1 MSDII
6 RLLPDSVANQIAAGE
21 VIQRPA
27 SVIKELVEN
36 AVDAGAKTIH
46 VLVIDAGR
54 TSIQVI
60 DDGKGMSET
69 DARLSFE
76 RHATSKIA
84 SAADLFALRTMGFRG
99 EALASIAAVA
109 QVELLTRREE
119 DEIGTRLMI
128 AGSKV
133 SAQEPASCPVG
144 SNFKVSNLF
153 FNVPAR
159 RKFLKTNATE
169 LSNIMTAFER
179 IVLVYPDIHF
189 TLHHNGVEMLNLR
202 VASLRQRIADVFG
215 KQYNQ
220 DLLPVEVHTAMATVT
235 GFVGKPEAARKKGG
249 VDYFFVNGR
258 FMKHPYFHKAVITAY
273 DRLIPEGM
281 QVPYFLYF
289 DVEPSQIDVNIHPT
303 KTEIKFEN
311 EQAIWQILSASVR
324 DAIGKFCEV
333 PSIDFDTQGSPE
345 IPLFDPARENIAA
358 PKVNYNPDYNPFKS
372 SGKSS
377 GSWTP
382 RQDDTPTEGWETLYD
397 GLMPSKV
404 DAATPSQP
412 SEAQAEDFSFFHVQS
427 SMVDEQRSPDH
438 YQYKGK
444 YLMTAVKS
452 GLMIIDQYRADVRIR
467 YERYMNQLQNHTAST
482 QKVLFPETVQFSPS
496 EAVTMQQLLPDLSA
510 IGFDLSDLGGNTYA
524 INGVPAGTEGLDP
537 VALIQ
542 QMVADESINSQ
553 LSTVNS
559 RVALRLA
566 QSAAIPYGQVLSN
579 DEMENIINEL
589 FSCSNVNYTPDGK
602 AILCILPQGDIEQL
616 LG

>member
-1 MSDII
+1 MSDVIH
-6 RLLPDSVANQIAAGE
+6 LLPDSVANQIAAGE

-36 AVDAGAKTIH
+36 AVDAGAKSIQ
-46 VLVIDAGR
+46 VIVVDAGR
-54 TSIQVI
+54 TCIQVI

-76 RHATSKIA
+76 RHATSKIQNA
-84 SAADLFALRTMGFRG
+84 TDLFALHTMGFRG

-109 QVELLTRREE
+109 QVELLTRRQE

-128 AGSKV
+128 AGSRV
-133 SAQEPASCPVG
+133 TSQEPASCPVG
-144 SNFKVSNLF
+144 SNFKVENLF

-169 LSNIMTAFER
+169 LSNILTAFER
-179 IVLVYPDIHF
+179 IVLVYPDIRF
-189 TLHHNGVEMLNLR
+189 TLHHNGVELLNLR
-202 VASLRQRIADVFG
+202 ATNLRQRIADVFG

-220 DLLPVEVHTAMATVT
+220 DLLPVEVHTAMATIM
-235 GFVGKPEAARKKGG
+235 GFVGKPEIAKKKGG
-249 VDYFFVNGR
+249 SDYLFVNGR
-258 FMKHPYFHKAVITAY
+258 YMKHAYFHKAVLTAY

-289 DVEPSQIDVNIHPT
+289 DVDPSQIDVNIHPT

-311 EQAIWQILSASVR
+311 EQAIWQILSAAVR

-333 PSIDFDTQGSPE
+333 PSIDFDTVGSPE
-345 IPLFDPARENIAA
+345 IPVFDPSRENIAA
-358 PKVNYNPDYNPFKS
+358 PKVNYNPDYNPFNTG

-377 GSWTP
+377 GNSWSQKP
-382 RQDDTPTEGWETLYD
+382 SSPSSAVEGWESLYD
-397 GLMPSKV
+397 IAAPTELDAFPSSSPSDMPVNTLDV
-404 DAATPSQP
+404 D
-412 SEAQAEDFSFFHVQS
+412 
-427 SMVDEQRSPDH
+427 RSPSH

-452 GLMIIDQYRADVRIR
+452 GLMIIDQHRADIRIL
-467 YERYMNQLQNHTAST
+467 YERYMNQLSNHTANT
-482 QKVLFPETVQFSPS
+482 QKILFPETVQFSPA
-496 EAVTMQQLLPDLSA
+496 EYITMQQLLPELMNA
-510 IGFDLSDLGGNTYA
+510 GFDLSDLGGHTFA
-524 INGVPAGTEGLDP
+524 INGVPAGLEGVDP
-537 VALIQ
+537 VTLVR
-542 QMVADESINSQ
+542 QMVADTDSSS
-553 LSTVNS
+553 LSNIHAS
-559 RVALRLA
+559 LALRLA

-579 DEMENIINEL
+579 DEMENIFNEL